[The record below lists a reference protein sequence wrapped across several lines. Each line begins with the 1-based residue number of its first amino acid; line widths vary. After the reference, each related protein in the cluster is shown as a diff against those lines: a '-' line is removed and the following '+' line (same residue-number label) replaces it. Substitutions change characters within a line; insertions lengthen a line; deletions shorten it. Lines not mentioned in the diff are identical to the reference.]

1 MLCGT
6 HIGERTK
13 TRKLVRCARLQPVFS
28 TTLRSV
34 DEQTKVPGLQVGSAI
49 ATATRIWLANLLPFS
64 LVALLLNLPFIAWA
78 FYATNSYEP
87 ATWNARMSQYQ
98 NGSIVGVLLVAS
110 LVCAVVT
117 HGTLQQLRGT
127 RISIIESLRA
137 ATVRVVPV
145 VGVTIVTAIAT
156 GLASLLL
163 LIPGIVVFTTY
174 LIVIPVTL
182 AERLGVRASMR
193 RSAELTV
200 GNRMQIFFAI
210 ALVFALQFGLQY
222 LLLEF
227 TSSHTDQKFLT
238 QNDLP
243 QRHLM
248 IPLIR
253 AVGQIVMTLGCV
265 LPAVIYEQLRIARE
279 GGAPLPSARA
289 LH

>member
-1 MLCGT
+1 M
-6 HIGERTK
+6 
-13 TRKLVRCARLQPVFS
+13 FS
-28 TTLRSV
+28 ITLRSV
-34 DEQTKVPGLQVGSAI
+34 EAQTKVPGLQVGSAI

-64 LVALLLNLPFIAWA
+64 VVAVVLNLPFIAWA
-78 FYATNSYEP
+78 FYATNSYDP
-87 ATWNARMSQYQ
+87 TTWNARLRQYQ
-98 NGSIVGVLLVAS
+98 TGSIFGVLLVAS

-127 RISIIESLRA
+127 RISIFESFRA
-137 ATVRVVPV
+137 AMVRVVPV

-182 AERLGVRASMR
+182 SERLGIRASMR

-200 GNRMQIFFAI
+200 GHRMQIFFAV
-210 ALVFALQFGLQY
+210 ALVFALQFGLHY

-227 TSSHTDQKFLT
+227 TGLHTDRKFIT
-238 QNDLP
+238 EHDMPN
-243 QRHLM
+243 RHLM

-253 AVGQIVMTLGCV
+253 AVGQIVMTLGSV
-265 LPAVIYEQLRIARE
+265 LPAVIYEQLRVAKE
-279 GGAPLPSARA
+279 GGAPLPPARV